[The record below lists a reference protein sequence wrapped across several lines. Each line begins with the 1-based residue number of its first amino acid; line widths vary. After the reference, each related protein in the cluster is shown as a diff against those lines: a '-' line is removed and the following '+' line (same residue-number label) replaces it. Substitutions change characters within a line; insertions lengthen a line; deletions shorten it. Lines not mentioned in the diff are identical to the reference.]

1 MGVIWESG
9 LWKGT
14 FGNFWFSLSSR
25 RQESKKMHMEKV
37 TTSLQCI
44 LSTLTFQK
52 TTVSAGQM
60 GLGFVVD
67 K

>member
-1 MGVIWESG
+1 
-9 LWKGT
+9 
-14 FGNFWFSLSSR
+14 
-25 RQESKKMHMEKV
+25 MEKV

-52 TTVSAGQM
+52 TTVSAGQVA
-60 GLGFVVD
+60 LEFVVD

>member
-1 MGVIWESG
+1 
-9 LWKGT
+9 
-14 FGNFWFSLSSR
+14 
-25 RQESKKMHMEKV
+25 MEKV

-52 TTVSAGQM
+52 TTVSAGQV